1 MAEIDNTTP
10 NHSIS
15 NTNAVPNAE
24 FVERCQIEYQRNPA
38 SRVFA
43 PLSEAYR
50 RLGMINE
57 AMEVATR
64 GVRLHPDFAAGR
76 IALARLL
83 IEKRNFTDA
92 LEQLGKATELSPDNL
107 LAFQLMGETYLE
119 LRRPKDALQAFKM
132 VLFLSPQH
140 ERAAKMVK
148 KWEFLTAD
156 EFEDDVFEWSKED
169 VAPPQPLSE
178 AEKKRDPSRAD
189 REAYRALSIADA
201 LTVRNDLEGAF
212 AVLGRALRHL
222 GPRADLETRLTL
234 LGKRLGI
241 PQEDVITLARE
252 ADRTAQRA
260 AEYPVQDD
268 PAQKKRKKLERLLE
282 KLGRDR

>member
-1 MAEIDNTTP
+1 MAEIDDTVTNPAIANSNAAPNT
-10 NHSIS
+10 
-15 NTNAVPNAE
+15 E
-24 FVERCQIEYQRNPA
+24 FIERCQIEYQRNPA

-57 AMEVATR
+57 ALEVAGR

-76 IALARLL
+76 LALARLF
-83 IEKRNFTDA
+83 IEKKSFAEA
-92 LEQLGKATELSPDNL
+92 LEQLSKATELSPDNL
-107 LAFQLMGETYLE
+107 LAFQLLGETYLQ

-156 EFEDDVFEWSKED
+156 EFEDEIFEWSKED
-169 VAPPQPLSE
+169 VAPPQQMST
-178 AEKKRDPSRAD
+178 AEKKRDPSRAS

-201 LTVRNDLEGAF
+201 LTVRNDLDGAF
-212 AVLGRALRHL
+212 AVLGRALRQL
-222 GPRADLETRLTL
+222 GPRPDLETRLAL

-241 PQEDVITLARE
+241 AQEDVASLARE
-252 ADRTAQRA
+252 ADHTARIVPSDPPP
-260 AEYPVQDD
+260 ED